1 MIMDRHGAGRPSPA
15 MVLFDIA
22 GTLVGDTGLTMSAYR
37 SVLEDEGMPFDA
49 GWLRDRIGC
58 QKLAVFAEL
67 LRMHDRDVVAA
78 GRLADRFA
86 SSINASIMDD
96 PPPVLPGVHETFSIL
111 HDHGCGI
118 GLVTGFHASTARCL
132 QEVSGWSPDVIV
144 GSDEV
149 AEGRPAPDLVLEA
162 MRRFGIERVDDVA
175 VVGDTPRDL
184 MMASAAGCGWGVGVS
199 TGPYTADELRAHPH
213 TSILA
218 SMEDLPRDLD
228 VV

>member
-37 SVLEDEGMPFDA
+37 SVLEDEGMPFDV

-86 SSINASIMDD
+86 SSINASIR
-96 PPPVLPGVHETFSIL
+96 LTSKT
-111 HDHGCGI
+111 CQR
-118 GLVTGFHASTARCL
+118 ST
-132 QEVSGWSPDVIV
+132 QQGNVEN
-144 GSDEV
+144 
-149 AEGRPAPDLVLEA
+149 
-162 MRRFGIERVDDVA
+162 
-175 VVGDTPRDL
+175 TPFPRHTIKL
-184 MMASAAGCGWGVGVS
+184 I
-199 TGPYTADELRAHPH
+199 YRLRGKN
-213 TSILA
+213 L
-218 SMEDLPRDLD
+218 
-228 VV
+228 